1 MGWLSPVEQMMLSI
15 MTVRTSDEELALHK
29 GQVNWAGDRDNIAS
43 NMAQFFYFKIY
54 QITARHREYQKS
66 NNTQNS
72 SILTDRIL
80 HTRLA
85 TTFYSD
91 YG

>member
-43 NMAQFFYFKIY
+43 NMA
-54 QITARHREYQKS
+54 
-66 NNTQNS
+66 
-72 SILTDRIL
+72 
-80 HTRLA
+80 
-85 TTFYSD
+85 
-91 YG
+91 